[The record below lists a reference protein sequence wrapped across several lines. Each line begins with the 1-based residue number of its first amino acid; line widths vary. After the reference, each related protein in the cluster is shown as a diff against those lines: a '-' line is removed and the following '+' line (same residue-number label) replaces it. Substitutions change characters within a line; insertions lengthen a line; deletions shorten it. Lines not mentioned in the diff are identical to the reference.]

1 MYVAFWHGVMDESL
15 KIRLLKAVGNDSVM
29 RAILANMMERTQA
42 EFCGFYTARDRE
54 LAYVMIESRE
64 LSPRVPELS
73 EKLRN
78 AYRMFTNGLGPADVD
93 PLESVYYR
101 RTGANVA
108 YLVSNSKIESYFL
121 VPLTFAS
128 KVRGVLFFGSIRKD
142 AFGKNDIAVFRSLAD
157 EGEEKTPLMFRVG
170 GEKEILEKL
179 LATLPSG
186 AALVSHDG
194 RIVSANRAFGETL
207 QLDGELPENVYEIGD
222 LSCFNLHGVWE
233 EFSIL
238 QKNVID
244 REIEGICVPE
254 RYLTISWVLL
264 DDLSEDVGSLALIRD
279 TTPARE
285 QAEAREEMMAMVAHE
300 IRTPLTALKNS
311 LAIVAESGPG
321 GAAKFLSN
329 ATRTVDRLG
338 RLVDSLIDS
347 SSARIDE
354 RTLKMEPH
362 DVRGYLEEITTLF
375 LETMRKKGIDFSI
388 RVDEASSSLTFD
400 GDRIEQVLQNLLA
413 NSIKHVPAGGA
424 ISISAGACAAWP
436 PRIIPPALLPYVP
449 RAAFADLCL
458 RDSGTGIPP
467 DVAGRINMAGAA
479 FESPAR
485 GSKGLGLIIA
495 KRLVRLHGGSLIIEE
510 GNGGGGAVHLYLPVD
525 RETARIVQRCGNLE
539 LRLERMLAKGLT
551 PAVCCMLKDPD
562 EGWTDAVRS
571 WRRAPVIDPPRNDA
585 SDDAM
590 LLWPLSERFAL
601 ALAAR
606 IDPVDGV
613 RAGWAAGPREGTDLD
628 ELLSI
633 ALERMEGAVPALVM
647 KGAEG

>member
-1 MYVAFWHGVMDESL
+1 MDESL

-29 RAILANMMERTQA
+29 QAILANMMERTQA
-42 EFCGFYTARDRE
+42 EFCAFYTARDRE
-54 LAYVMIESRE
+54 LVYVMIESRE
-64 LSPRVPELS
+64 LSSRIPELR

-78 AYRMFTNGLGPADVD
+78 AYRMFTNGLGPAEVE

-128 KVRGVLFFGSIRKD
+128 KVRGVLFFGSIRKE

-157 EGEEKTPLMFRVG
+157 EGEEKTPLIFRVG

-179 LATLPSG
+179 LEALPSG
-186 AALVSHDG
+186 AALVSPDG
-194 RIVSANRAFGETL
+194 RIVSANRAFRSAL
-207 QLDGELPENVYEIGD
+207 QLNGELPENVYEIGSF
-222 LSCFNLHGVWE
+222 SCFNLHGIWE

-238 QKNVID
+238 QKNVTD
-244 REIEGICVPE
+244 RELEGVCVPE
-254 RYLTISWVLL
+254 RYLTVSWVCL
-264 DDLSEDVGSLALIRD
+264 DDLSEDVGSLVLIRD
-279 TTPARE
+279 TTPVRE
-285 QAEAREEMMAMVAHE
+285 QAEAREEMVAMVAHE

-311 LAIVAESGPG
+311 LAIVAGGGPG
-321 GAAKFLSN
+321 GAARFLSN

-347 SSARIDE
+347 SKARIDE
-354 RTLKMEPH
+354 RSLKVEPH
-362 DVRGYLEEITTLF
+362 DVGGYLQEITTLF
-375 LETMRKKGIDFSI
+375 LEPMRKKGIDFSI
-388 RVDEASSSLTFD
+388 RVAEGCSSLTFD

-413 NSIKHVPAGGA
+413 NSIKHVPAGGT
-424 ISISAGACAAWP
+424 ISISIESCAEPP
-436 PRIIPPALLPYVP
+436 PRIIPPAVLAYVP

-467 DVAGRINMAGAA
+467 DVAGRINIAGAA
-479 FESPAR
+479 SESPAR

-495 KRLVRLHGGSLIIEE
+495 KRLVRLHGGSLVIEE
-510 GNGGGGAVHLYLPVD
+510 RSGGGSAVHLYLPVD
-525 RETARIVQRCGNLE
+525 PETARVVQRCGNLE
-539 LRLERMLAKGLT
+539 LRLEGMLAKGLT
-551 PAVCCMLKDPD
+551 PAVCCVLKDP
-562 EGWTDAVRS
+562 GQSWIDAVRA
-571 WRRAPVIDPPRNDA
+571 WRPAPMINPPRNDA
-585 SDDAM
+585 PDDAV

-606 IDPVDGV
+606 IDPVEGV
-613 RAGWAAGPREGTDLD
+613 RAGWAAGPREGTGLD

-633 ALERMEGAVPALVM
+633 AVERMEGAVLAPVM
-647 KGAEG
+647 KGADG